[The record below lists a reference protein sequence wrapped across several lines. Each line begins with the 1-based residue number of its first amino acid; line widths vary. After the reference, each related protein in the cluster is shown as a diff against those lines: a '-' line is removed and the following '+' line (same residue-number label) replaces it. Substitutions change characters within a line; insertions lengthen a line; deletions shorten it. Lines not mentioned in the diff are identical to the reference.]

1 MLRQGEW
8 RLGWDFRPREN
19 KMPINL
25 TKAKGAIAKYRIA
38 HTLLHDNP
46 VPRLSEA
53 HDPLTFAMRDV
64 LKKWGFNH
72 ESAVF
77 KYSDNEILTALGYSN
92 RLDFFNAV
100 YDVDGN
106 VISGK
111 ESDHDTWEA
120 RFK

>member
-1 MLRQGEW
+1 
-8 RLGWDFRPREN
+8 
-19 KMPINL
+19 MPINL
-25 TKAKGAIAKYRIA
+25 NKARNAIEKYRTA
-38 HTLLHDNP
+38 HTLLHENP

-53 HDPLTFAMRDV
+53 HDPLTFAMRDT
-64 LKKWGFNH
+64 LQKWGFNH
-72 ESAVF
+72 EGDVF
-77 KYSDNEILTALGYSN
+77 EYSDNEVLTALGYSS

-111 ESDHDTWEA
+111 EGDHNTWEA